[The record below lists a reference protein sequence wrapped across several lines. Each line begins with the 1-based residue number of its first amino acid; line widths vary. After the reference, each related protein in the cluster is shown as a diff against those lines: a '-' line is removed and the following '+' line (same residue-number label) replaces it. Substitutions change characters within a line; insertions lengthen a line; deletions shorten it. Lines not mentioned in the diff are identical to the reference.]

1 MGAALDWIGWIATW
15 IGRFFPRWMVIEQ
28 NQQALKTEGFFL
40 PKTFRVRCGGFNGD
54 VRLTVCY
61 PGLHWW
67 WPATSTFENYP
78 TAFQTDNLPSQT
90 VETADGQ
97 SVTVGGMISYRIADV
112 GKLLPYCYSPT
123 KAIQTMTLPAV
134 HNVVCKLKWDDL
146 KDEQRRGTLGTKLR
160 NETKKRLSEFGV
172 DVEGVELTDMVRTR
186 AYRLIQST
194 QQDEE

>member
-1 MGAALDWIGWIATW
+1 MGAALDWIGWIASW
-15 IGRFFPRWMVIEQ
+15 IGRFFPRWMIVEA

-40 PKTFRVRCGGFNGD
+40 PKALRGFDED
-54 VRLTVCY
+54 VRLTVCQ

-97 SVTVGGMISYRIADV
+97 SVTVGGMISYRISDV
-112 GKLLPYCYSPT
+112 GKLLPYCFSPT
-123 KAIQTMTLPAV
+123 KAIQTMTLPAI
-134 HNVVCKLKWDDL
+134 HNVVCRLQWDAL
-146 KDEQRRGTLGTKLR
+146 REEQRRGTLGTKLR
-160 NETKKRLSEFGV
+160 NEAKKRLAVFGIE
-172 DVEGVELTDMVRTR
+172 VESVELTDMVRTR
-186 AYRLIQST
+186 AFRLIQST